1 MATPGAGTHPVT
13 ALHQFVPS
21 YAGRTAIGTHT
32 REVAR
37 LLGAMGVDSHLY
49 VDHARD
55 VKRGEAT
62 PYRQFAPQR
71 GQRPVLL
78 YHLSTGSPVAE
89 FLAQRPEPL
98 VVNYHNITP
107 TALIQPWEP
116 LLAGE
121 LRRGRQELRLLAPR
135 TRHGVAVSDY
145 NRAEMV
151 AAGYD
156 PATLTTVPV
165 LVDYDALGRDEDRD
179 LAAGLADAHGRGGS
193 TWLFVGRRT
202 ASKAQHRLIAAL
214 ALHRRLYDPQARLYL
229 VGESTSATYQAALP
243 AYAARLGV
251 ADAVTITGSVPQ
263 RQLVSYYRAADVFVS
278 ASEHEGFGIPL
289 IEAMGHGVPVV
300 ALDCSAVGETVGG
313 GGVLVGPDAAGHASP
328 AVLAAAV
335 DRVLTNDDLRSSMV
349 CWGRTRAADFSLER
363 TRDQMRTVLGQVLER

>member
-1 MATPGAGTHPVT
+1 MT
-13 ALHQFVPS
+13 AIHQFIPS

-37 LLGAMGVDSHLY
+37 LLRSMGVDTHLY

-55 VKRGEAT
+55 VKRGEVT
-62 PYRQFAPQR
+62 PYQQFAPPQ
-71 GQRPVLL
+71 GQRSVLL
-78 YHLSTGSPVAE
+78 YQLSTGSPIAAY
-89 FLAQRPEPL
+89 LAARPEPL

-107 TALIQPWEP
+107 TPLIQPWEP

-121 LRRGRQELRLLAPR
+121 LQRGRRELRLLAPR
-135 TRHGVAVSDY
+135 TTLGVAVSDY
-145 NRAEMV
+145 NEAEM
-151 AAGYD
+151 AEAGYD
-156 PATLTTVPV
+156 PTTLTTVPV
-165 LVDYDALGRDEDRD
+165 LVDYEALGSEEDRALSQR
-179 LAAGLADAHGRGGS
+179 LAHAHDRRGA
-193 TWLFVGRRT
+193 TWLFVGRRA

-214 ALHRRLYDPQARLYL
+214 ALHRRLYDPHARLYL
-229 VGESTSATYQAALP
+229 VGESTSVRYQAALP

-263 RQLVSYYRAADVFVS
+263 RQLVSYYKSADVFVS

-300 ALDCSAVGETVGG
+300 ALACAAVRDTVGDG
-313 GGVLVGPDAAGHASP
+313 GLLVSPDAAGRASP

-335 DRVLTNDDLRSSMV
+335 ARVLSDLELRASMV
-349 CWGRTRAADFSLER
+349 QNGRTRASELSIDR
-363 TRDQMRTVLGQVLER
+363 TRARMRRALGQVLEG